1 MAVTASGRLIAH
13 APWVA
18 TVEMK
23 RGQECA
29 IDQYH
34 NMEAKT
40 APSSEQLK
48 KRGPALLKCV
58 PLMVTMVTGVNLAL
72 VLKLAEVGLKPG
84 LENAT
89 IPLQWEREE
98 IVLV

>member
-13 APWVA
+13 APSVA
-18 TVEMK
+18 TAEMK

-29 IDQYH
+29 TDQYH
-34 NMEAKT
+34 NMEART
-40 APSSEQLK
+40 APSSEPLK
-48 KRGPALLKCV
+48 KRGPALLRCV
-58 PLMVTMVTGVNLAL
+58 PLMVTMVTGVDLAL
-72 VLKLAEVGLKPG
+72 VLKPAEMGLKPG

-89 IPLQWEREE
+89 IPLQWERAE